1 MQEQFL
7 FSKNYLTAFSY
18 FVLAEKLKDKH
29 TAVVFDTLADFY
41 TIKNTFLEIK
51 NVFSCCEKFDDI
63 ELLFLYTEGDKLS
76 YDSVIDLTKL
86 SSVVESNKRL
96 CLLLQKN
103 VLEHTIVDTQSNFF
117 VEVNKSIDFDKL
129 LSKLVD
135 FGYKRVNYIETIGEF
150 AVRGNIIDIWPNG
163 FFVVENVENG
173 TKNFVHKK
181 VSYPLRIVL
190 EEQNVSQIKLFD
202 VSTQRSISYQKI
214 SSVEIYPIKLQQ
226 KSSQGVYI
234 KDFLEKNRF
243 YTIICS
249 ENFLSNKAEIYNDI
263 QYSMPNKYYGQTE
276 VFKKDIDKFLSE
288 GYKVFIG
295 YNYESQFEK
304 IVSLIGENTYIK
316 LLKTNLTSGLCSNNK
331 KIFFITYSEIFSQFQ
346 WSVYP
351 KQEIYHGIRLENI
364 WEIQPDDFVVHR
376 DFGIAKFLGIKSF
389 SIHGY
394 DKEFLTLKF
403 ADDAILYVPMT
414 EIDSVEKYI
423 SLSNKPPKLSYL
435 NRESWQKTT
444 KKIKDSIKE
453 FIAQL
458 YNLYTQRK
466 NLSGIKFGSDEQLEK
481 MFAETFEY
489 EETEDQK
496 KVIEDVLSD
505 MNKEYPMDRIV
516 VGDVGFGKTEVAL
529 RATFRAVL
537 NKRQVLVLCPTTVLA
552 EQHYRTFSSRLES
565 FSIKVAILTR
575 LQSKQYL
582 SDMIKKISDGEIDV
596 IIGTHILLNDNIKFN
611 DLGLVVIDEEHK
623 FGVNQKE
630 KIRLKYRNF
639 VNENETMP
647 DVLSLTATPIPR
659 TLAFGLEGIKDISVI
674 ETPPEGRL
682 PIETY
687 ILPYNENYIVEAIS
701 RELHRGG
708 QVYYVFNDTSLI
720 EHKTNKIKSYFPE
733 ANIEFIH
740 SKLPAKKIEEIM
752 IRFVQEK
759 IQILVSTTIIESGL
773 DIPNVN
779 TIIIEKV
786 ENFGL
791 AQLYQLRGRV
801 GRREKKA
808 YCYLFYSPENLT
820 LNAKKRLAAL
830 KEFTTLGSGY
840 RLALRDLEI
849 RGAGEILGTKQHG
862 FVNEIGLSM
871 YSKIV
876 QQIVN
881 EMSGYEYEE
890 VVPKIELEIDAAIP
904 NDYIQD
910 EEERLVFYRKLI
922 EAKTITEIENV
933 KEEMEDRFGKCLH
946 KDELLLKNLF
956 LISKLRVVLKKY
968 NVLKISSKKTVDGFE
983 ISTMFKNYDKIPLL
997 LQKFHTTRNSVI
1009 TECNKNKL
1017 VIITSLTSY
1026 QKCFEKIVEL
1036 FT

>member
-7 FSKNYLTAFSY
+7 FDKNRLTAFSY
-18 FVLAEKLKDKH
+18 FVLNEKLKNKH
-29 TAVVFDTLADFY
+29 TAVVFDTFVDFY
-41 TIKNTFLEIK
+41 FIKHTFLEIK
-51 NVFSCCEKFDDI
+51 NVFSQEETFDDTEI
-63 ELLFLYTEGDKLS
+63 LCVYTEADKIS
-76 YDSVIDLTKL
+76 YDSIIDLLKL
-86 SSVVESNKRL
+86 TSLCYSEKNL
-96 CLLLQKN
+96 CLLLQEHF
-103 VLEHTIVDTQSNFF
+103 LELPVVPTQQPF
-117 VEVNKSIDFDKL
+117 VIEINKDILFEEV
-129 LSKLVD
+129 LSKLVR
-135 FGYKRVNYIETIGEF
+135 FGYQRVNYVETIGEF

-163 FFVVENVENG
+163 FISVKDKEENLVN
-173 TKNFVHKK
+173 KK
-181 VSYPLRIVL
+181 VVHPIRIVL
-190 EEQNVSQIKLFD
+190 EEQNVTQIKLFE
-202 VSTQRSISYQKI
+202 VSTQRSIFSSKIYSVEVYPVKI
-214 SSVEIYPIKLQQ
+214 SQNG
-226 KSSQGVYI
+226 SQNFIV
-234 KDFLEKNRF
+234 KDFLNKNNF
-243 YTIICS
+243 YIILCS
-249 ENFLSNKAEIYNDI
+249 ENFSSDNNEFTTNYFV
-263 QYSMPNKYYGQTE
+263 PNKYYGQIE
-276 VFKKDIDKFLSE
+276 VFKKDINKFLLDN
-288 GYKVFIG
+288 YKVFIG
-295 YNYESQFEK
+295 YTYETQFEK
-304 IVSLIGENTYIK
+304 LVSVIRENNKNIK
-316 LLKTNLTSGLCSNNK
+316 LVKTNLSSGFYSHNK
-331 KIFFITYSEIFSQFQ
+331 RIFFITYPEIFSQYQ
-346 WSVYP
+346 WYIYP

-376 DFGIAKFLGIKSF
+376 DFGIAKFLGIKNIA
-389 SIHGY
+389 IHGS

-403 ADDAILYVPMT
+403 ADDAVLYVPIT

-458 YNLYTQRK
+458 YTLYTQRK
-466 NLSGIKFGSDEQLEK
+466 KLNGIKFEPDEKLEK

-489 EETEDQK
+489 EETEDQNK
-496 KVIEDVLSD
+496 TIDDVLSD
-505 MNKEYPMDRIV
+505 MSKEYPMDRVI

-529 RATFRAVL
+529 RAIFRAVL

-552 EQHYRTFSSRLES
+552 EQHFRTFSSRLEP
-565 FSIKVAILTR
+565 FGIKVAIMTR
-575 LQSKQYL
+575 LQPKEYL
-582 SDMIKKISDGEIDV
+582 SEVIKKISDGEIDV
-596 IIGTHILLNDNIKFN
+596 VIGTHILLNDNIKFN

-862 FVNEIGLSM
+862 FVNEVGLSM

-881 EMSGYEYEE
+881 EVTGYKYEE
-890 VVPKIELEIDAAIP
+890 VSPKIEIDIPTAIP
-904 NDYIQD
+904 NSYIQN
-910 EEERLVFYRKLI
+910 EEERLVFYRKLL
-922 EAKTITEIENV
+922 EAKTIADIENI
-933 KEEMEDRFGKCLH
+933 KEEMEDRFGKCQQ
-946 KDELLLKNLF
+946 KDELLLKNLL

-968 NVLKISSKKTVDGFE
+968 NVLKISSKKTEKGCEIYFLFQNLDQGSQLIKKLHTMGSSVVDE
-983 ISTMFKNYDKIPLL
+983 K
-997 LQKFHTTRNSVI
+997 
-1009 TECNKNKL
+1009 NKNVV
-1017 VIITSLTSY
+1017 VISKKIINE
-1026 QKCFEKIVEL
+1026 QKCFEKIAKLIV
-1036 FT
+1036 T